1 MQKMWYIFL
10 LLHPHPVQLLVGGG
24 CGEGGGSETNPLIGG
39 IEHGVE
45 ALEESEPVDE
55 VKTLAAVGSKIVDNE
70 VDAASNST
78 DVSVEG
84 TGPELTIG
92 SQLEGTLTHKKISR
106 ENGVTMQMRGA
117 TYSAGDEEQALQAC
131 QLCASDAEKAGSAVE
146 NTTGCGLVLGECV
159 SSNENKGCACWTV
172 IISTMWSIDQKI
184 GFTHQC
190 RQYQQWWQEC

>member
-24 CGEGGGSETNPLIGG
+24 CGEGGGSETNPLVGG

-55 VKTLAAVGSKIVDNE
+55 VETLAAVGTKIVDNE
-70 VDAASNST
+70 VDAAGNST
-78 DVSVEG
+78 DVGVEG

-92 SQLEGTLTHKKISR
+92 SQLEGALIQKISL
-106 ENGVTMQMRGA
+106 ENGVTMQMKRT

-131 QLCASDAEKAGSAVE
+131 QLCASDAEKASGAVE
-146 NTTGCGLVLGECV
+146 NTTSRGLVLGECV
-159 SSNENKGCACWTV
+159 GSNENKGCTCWAV
-172 IISTMWSIDQKI
+172 IMSTMWSI
-184 GFTHQC
+184 
-190 RQYQQWWQEC
+190 E